1 MDGMPTDSID
11 RPEGLQHRSLSGE
24 FVRLR
29 VGESA
34 EPDAVARYEF
44 TASTDKPVEMWRGLF
59 EILDHSPASVRL
71 DWFASGNAP
80 ALWMHDRDELRGVI
94 ESARIEGGLLKVV
107 VRVSANHPG
116 LIADIDAGIV
126 RNVSI
131 GYRIHDEKIERR
143 EVNPETGE
151 VTATTWRVTD
161 WEPQEVSFVTIP
173 ADKAAGFRADD
184 ESMKSRVRFLDSKAQ
199 AELSQRTNNTMSEH
213 TASVISVQEADKN
226 RTDAVTAERLRVAG
240 ITAAASKAS
249 ENQMGDFT
257 ARAQEAIDKG
267 ESLDTFQRFVLDNM
281 KRTDPVTTVSL
292 GLSEKE
298 QRRYSLLN
306 VLDGLNEGDSR
317 RYEFEAEVSRA
328 AQKANGHGDP
338 SRMTIPVDI
347 LLRGWNPQNP
357 ALAARMGL
365 SDRERNLMSVSAG
378 STTTANFVPSELMAE
393 MYIESLRETT
403 VLLAGATILPGLVG
417 DVDIPIELTNPSFF
431 WVGEDVEPTEGNWT
445 ASQIAFRFKTIGARI
460 PMTRRSLKQTTPNIE
475 SILAANL
482 RRGAA
487 LGIERK
493 AFVGAV
499 SSTQPG
505 GILNTAGIG
514 DVTTSSALTLAH
526 LIELRT
532 DVGAA
537 NAPLANCEFFTSSR
551 GVGIMRGTAIV
562 AGDAKRVAEW
572 GPDGRLY
579 CEGRPVNES
588 NLIPDNLG
596 AGTNKTA
603 ILFGDRSSVY
613 VGMWGGLELAVDTA
627 TKAATGGKVLRAFQD
642 CDIQIPQPARWSAI
656 QDL

>member
-1 MDGMPTDSID
+1 MSDTID
-11 RPEGLQHRSLSGE
+11 RPEGLMHRSFSGE
-24 FVRLR
+24 FSRVRME
-29 VGESA
+29 GEA
-34 EPDAVARYEF
+34 DDAAARYEF
-44 TASTDKPVEMWRGLF
+44 IASTDGPVEIWRSTF
-59 EILDHSPASVRL
+59 EVLDHGPKAVRM
-71 DWFASGNAP
+71 DWFKSGNAP
-80 ALWMHDRDELRGVI
+80 VLWMHDRADMRGVV
-94 ESARIEGGLLKVV
+94 ESAKLEGGKLIVT
-107 VRVSANHPG
+107 VRVSASQTD
-116 LIADIDAGIV
+116 LIRDLDDKIV

-131 GYRIHDEKIERR
+131 GYRIHAEDTPKRD
-143 EVNPETGE
+143 VDSETGV
-151 VTATTWRVTD
+151 VTKTTFRVTD

-173 ADKAAGFRADD
+173 ADKDAGFRSENEALV
-184 ESMKSRVRFLDSKAQ
+184 KSRVRAFEEKAP
-199 AELSQRTNNTMSEH
+199 AATATHQRTNTMSENA
-213 TASVISVQEADKN
+213 TATISVTESDKH

-240 ITAAASKAS
+240 INAAANRAR
-249 ENQMGDFT
+249 ETGFGDFAT
-257 ARAQEAIDKG
+257 RAQEAIDKG
-267 ESLDTFQRFVLDNM
+267 EALESFQRHVLDNM
-281 KRTDPVTTVSL
+281 KRTEPVTTEQL
-292 GLSEKE
+292 GLSAKE

-306 VLDGLNEGDSR
+306 VLDGLNEGDPK

-328 AQKANGHGDP
+328 AQAANGHGDG
-338 SRMTIPVDI
+338 SRMTVPVDI
-347 LLRGWNPQNP
+347 LLRGWTPKNP

-365 SDRERNLMSVSAG
+365 TDRERTLISVSA
-378 STTTANFVPSELMAE
+378 SSANSSNLVPSELMAD
-393 MYIESLRETT
+393 MYIESLREATA
-403 VLLAGATILPGLVG
+403 LLAGATILPGLVG
-417 DVDIPIELTNPSFF
+417 DVDIPIELTNPLFY
-431 WVGEDVEPTEGNWT
+431 WVGEDAEPTEGAWT

-475 SILAANL
+475 AVIAANL

-487 LGIERK
+487 LGIEKK
-493 AFVGAV
+493 AFVGAS

-514 DVTTSSALTLAH
+514 DVTTSSSLTLAH

-562 AGDAKRVAEW
+562 SGDAKRVAEW

-588 NLIPDNLG
+588 NLVPDNLG
-596 AGTNKTA
+596 VGTNKTA
-603 ILFGDRSSVY
+603 ILFGDRASVY
-613 VGMWGGLELAVDTA
+613 VGMWGGLELAVDTS

>member
-1 MDGMPTDSID
+1 MPDTID
-11 RPEGLQHRSLSGE
+11 RPEGLMHRSFSGD
-24 FVRLR
+24 FSRVRME
-29 VGESA
+29 GEA
-34 EPDAVARYEF
+34 DDAAARYEF
-44 TASTDKPVEMWRGLF
+44 IASTDGPVEMWHSTF
-59 EILDHSPASVRL
+59 EILDHSPKAVRL
-71 DWFASGNAP
+71 DWFKSGNAP
-80 ALWMHDRDELRGVI
+80 VLWMHDRADMRGVV
-94 ESARIEGGLLKVV
+94 ESAKLEGGKLVV
-107 VRVSANHPG
+107 TVRVSASQTD
-116 LIADIDAGIV
+116 LIRDLEDKII

-131 GYRIHDEKIERR
+131 GYRIHAEDAPKRD
-143 EVNPETGE
+143 VDPETG
-151 VTATTWRVTD
+151 VITKTTFRVTD

-173 ADKAAGFRADD
+173 ADKDAGFRSENEALV
-184 ESMKSRVRFLDSKAQ
+184 KSRVRAFEQ
-199 AELSQRTNNTMSEH
+199 AAPAAPANHQRHNTMPE
-213 TASVISVQEADKN
+213 TATPPSISVTEADKN

-240 ITAAASKAS
+240 INAAASRAR
-249 ENQMGDFT
+249 ETGFGDFAT
-257 ARAQEAIDKG
+257 RAQEAIDKG
-267 ESLDTFQRFVLDNM
+267 EPLESFQRHVLDNM
-281 KRTDPVTTVSL
+281 KRTEPVTTEQL
-292 GLSEKE
+292 GLTAKE

-306 VLDGLNEGDSR
+306 VLDGLNEGDPK

-328 AQKANGHGDP
+328 AMAANGHGDA

-347 LLRGWNPQNP
+347 LLRGWTPANP

-378 STTTANFVPSELMAE
+378 STTTANFVPSELMAD
-393 MYIESLRETT
+393 MYIESLREAT
-403 VLLAGATILPGLVG
+403 VLIAGATILPGLVG

-475 SILAANL
+475 AVIAANL

-514 DVTTSSALTLAH
+514 DVTSGSALTLAH

-551 GVGIMRGTAIV
+551 GVGIMRGTGIV

-588 NLIPDNLG
+588 NLVPDNLG

-603 ILFGDRSSVY
+603 ILFGDRASVY